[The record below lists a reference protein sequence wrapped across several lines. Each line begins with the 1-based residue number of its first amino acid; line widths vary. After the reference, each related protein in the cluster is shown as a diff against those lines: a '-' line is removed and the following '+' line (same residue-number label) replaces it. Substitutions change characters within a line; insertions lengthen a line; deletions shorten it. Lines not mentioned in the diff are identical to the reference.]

1 VTVRERPSGY
11 DPGDDEA
18 PAGPKPPAEV
28 LAEETYV
35 VGPGETTLSVMDGI
49 LVFEIPAG
57 AFPAGTKL
65 VIRRLKDDAS
75 PTGPTLTVVASPTYE
90 ILVQGS
96 GPSKPVTIRFMYC
109 SLCLKGMDPRKLGVY
124 REDPSNPGVF
134 TYLGGVVDPVNHTV
148 TVGLLEG
155 FGKYVVLGR
164 NVTFEDTTD
173 HWARNEI
180 EVLAGRYIVSG
191 VSSEEFQPDRLITR
205 AELAKLLVGMLA
217 LDPNTVM
224 PGSGPSTPSFTDVS
238 PQAWYYSVV
247 EIASALG
254 LIKGDAGFFRP
265 DDPVTRQEMAIM
277 LARALGAGYTMPA
290 GAKQSLPFSDA
301 SDIASWALDGV
312 AAAWYWGLM
321 QGMGDNEF
329 QPLGNATR
337 AQAAVVVLR
346 MLELK
351 GLVSSVV
358 TLRGNLSV
366 SEIGGRHFELAGE
379 DKRVY
384 VILPQTEPAKNC
396 LEEAAQAAS
405 SGGVQVT
412 VTGILSDEP
421 NVYMRGQILKAIE
434 VRVDS

>member
-1 VTVRERPSGY
+1 
-11 DPGDDEA
+11 
-18 PAGPKPPAEV
+18 
-28 LAEETYV
+28 
-35 VGPGETTLSVMDGI
+35 M
-49 LVFEIPAG
+49 
-57 AFPAGTKL
+57 
-65 VIRRLKDDAS
+65 
-75 PTGPTLTVVASPTYE
+75 
-90 ILVQGS
+90 
-96 GPSKPVTIRFMYC
+96 
-109 SLCLKGMDPRKLGVY
+109 
-124 REDPSNPGVF
+124 
-134 TYLGGVVDPVNHTV
+134 
-148 TVGLLEG
+148 
-155 FGKYVVLGR
+155 
-164 NVTFEDTTD
+164 
-173 HWARNEI
+173 
-180 EVLAGRYIVSG
+180 
-191 VSSEEFQPDRLITR
+191 
-205 AELAKLLVGMLA
+205 
-217 LDPNTVM
+217 
-224 PGSGPSTPSFTDVS
+224 
-238 PQAWYYSVV
+238 
-247 EIASALG
+247 
-254 LIKGDAGFFRP
+254 
-265 DDPVTRQEMAIM
+265 
-277 LARALGAGYTMPA
+277 
-290 GAKQSLPFSDA
+290 
-301 SDIASWALDGV
+301 DGV

-329 QPLGNATR
+329 QHLGNATR